1 MNLNSEIKFQNFITE
16 SVVAD
21 VNDRPS
27 KNPKNICTFCTQE
40 EMQKPYP
47 RFPHLTP
54 KEVDSHFHPVLYLLS
69 YGVHQPERAY
79 FLRSFPCS
87 AFFHILLY
95 HANNTLMLIR
105 QIKERWIFG
114 LEKPTIHRKE
124 II

>member
-1 MNLNSEIKFQNFITE
+1 VLSALDSEIKFQNFITE

-54 KEVDSHFHPVLYLLS
+54 KEAAVAFLLDLGFVFANDDGGTTI
-69 YGVHQPERAY
+69 GVVMFIAE
-79 FLRSFPCS
+79 
-87 AFFHILLY
+87 
-95 HANNTLMLIR
+95 
-105 QIKERWIFG
+105 G
-114 LEKPTIHRKE
+114 LGFVVQL
-124 II
+124 